1 MYANWNILEP
11 VYRTINISISND
23 ETIQIKDVKENHDP
37 LIFTYQV
44 EESNIQQFFE
54 VIKMNLGG
62 KTTYDSTYVGGWNRS
77 FTLYCENG
85 NIFKYH
91 SDYCTDIVKEL
102 LTKCQII
109 I

>member
-1 MYANWNILEP
+1 MRIVIDDVLCRMDL
-11 VYRTINISISND
+11 VCVFSI
-23 ETIQIKDVKENHDP
+23 H
-37 LIFTYQV
+37 V

-54 VIKMNLGG
+54 AIKLNLGSE
-62 KTTYDSTYVGGWNRS
+62 TTYDPRYVGGWSRS

-85 NIFKYH
+85 SIFTYH
-91 SDYCTDIVKEL
+91 SDYCTDHNKESSTTDIVKEL

>member
-1 MYANWNILEP
+1 
-11 VYRTINISISND
+11 
-23 ETIQIKDVKENHDP
+23 
-37 LIFTYQV
+37 
-44 EESNIQQFFE
+44 
-54 VIKMNLGG
+54 MNLGG

>member
-23 ETIQIKDVKENHDP
+23 GT
-37 LIFTYQV
+37 IFTYQV

-62 KTTYDSTYVGGWNRS
+62 KTTYDSTYVG
-77 FTLYCENG
+77 
-85 NIFKYH
+85 
-91 SDYCTDIVKEL
+91 
-102 LTKCQII
+102 
-109 I
+109 

>member
-23 ETIQIKDVKENHDP
+23 GTIQIEDVKENHDP
-37 LIFTYQV
+37 L
-44 EESNIQQFFE
+44 
-54 VIKMNLGG
+54 
-62 KTTYDSTYVGGWNRS
+62 
-77 FTLYCENG
+77 
-85 NIFKYH
+85 IFKYH